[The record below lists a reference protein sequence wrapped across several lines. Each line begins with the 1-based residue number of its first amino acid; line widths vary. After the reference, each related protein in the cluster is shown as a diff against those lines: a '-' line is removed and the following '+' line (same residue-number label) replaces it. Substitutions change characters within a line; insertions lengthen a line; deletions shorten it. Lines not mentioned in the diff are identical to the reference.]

1 MPTDVSDAQIRE
13 VEDELCAALNF
24 AMRHSPEA
32 PLSAIAEHLSRH
44 LPASNSAAALQ
55 ADLEHLKVTLKAEL
69 RAELKAELLAELRE
83 NKLAAAAEA
92 PASVQPKASVAMV
105 PITYEEAFVAIGG
118 ESELAKHMEASRQLQ
133 ARVSDATLDAELKLL
148 LPRDYTKRTGF
159 STKLINQPFV
169 RDLDALYAQ
178 ANSIYGSY
186 DKCIRELAMK
196 LGAKALVPPLKGE
209 VRARM
214 KAIFKYRD
222 VSSEGVAWYRLT
234 DLVRATLEFGDLASL
249 YAGLQAVVDQFGE
262 GVQELNDRYMQPLA
276 GGYRDVQL
284 VVRFEGHMCELQLST
299 EPMTRAKKTTGHRDF
314 EVVREL
320 TAAVAEGNLGRV
332 VNALEF
338 GREHLGSSGDGAS
351 ALSKL
356 LRSDAANT
364 LPHDAA
370 ARGHAEILHAFLLHG
385 ADADAQDGD
394 GDTPLHCAVFGGHER
409 CVWVLLDVGRP
420 NLDVLNSDGQTPLV
434 KGYLMLWQRPP
445 EQAVRAVSTLA
456 QVAGVAR
463 VTAARSVVDEQVRKK
478 LSNNRALVDVA
489 ADGNCEKMLAELREY
504 ADPNSR
510 DKEGQSALEATV
522 TNGQHDAFNLLLDF
536 KVSLKTPD
544 GKPSLLEL
552 ASTAGKP
559 AMVQALLEVASE
571 RMELEQLI
579 DSLGALRAVGELEP
593 KLIAPFAAGIATK
606 LSSDSLG
613 MRIAAVCVL
622 DCLKPRRGAA
632 REVGERARGLVRGG
646 AVALPSGA
654 AELMDEIRSPE
665 LRALESVECRDW
677 DWQRCASAIIEKLKA
692 EGVQRDQVVSIDAH
706 SNGPNKEAIFSAHYS
721 KALPGLGPLD
731 DLTFDEQLHATD
743 GWNGQYEHAARHVR
757 DSIDRRDNLVS
768 ITAVITEG
776 GNASCMYVFY
786 YKDASVAA
794 GAGLALE
801 FVESRETGYDTAA
814 NNLIGQLKDAGAQSG
829 QVVSIDVHNNGID
842 QPAIFSAFYCSSLP
856 GLGPLDL
863 AFDSQV
869 DQSYGWAEYYHR
881 SHSSIE
887 GMMRC
892 QLVSMTGH
900 ISRSSASVWYTFFH
914 PSINR
919 PTLHA

>member
-1 MPTDVSDAQIRE
+1 MPTNVSDAQIRE
-13 VEDELCAALNF
+13 VEDELCAALNH

-32 PLSAIAEHLSRH
+32 PLSAIAEQLSRH

-69 RAELKAELLAELRE
+69 RAELKAELLAELRD
-83 NKLAAAAEA
+83 NQPAAAAEA
-92 PASVQPKASVAMV
+92 PATVQQKASVAMV
-105 PITYEEAFVAIGG
+105 SITYEDAFVAIGG
-118 ESELAKHMEASRQLQ
+118 ETELAKHMEASRQLQ

-178 ANSIYGSY
+178 ANAIYGSY
-186 DKCIRELAMK
+186 DQCIRELAVK

-249 YAGLQAVVDQFGE
+249 YAGLQAVVDHFGE

-385 ADADAQDGD
+385 ADANAQDGD

-504 ADPNSR
+504 GDPNSR
-510 DKEGQSALEATV
+510 DKEGQSALEATI
-522 TNGQHDAFNLLLDF
+522 TNGKHDAFNLLLDF
-536 KVSLKTPD
+536 KVSLKNLD

-552 ASTAGKP
+552 ASTAGQP
-559 AMVQALLEVASE
+559 AMVLALLEAASE
-571 RMELEQLI
+571 KMELELLF
-579 DSLGALRAVGELEP
+579 DSPGALRVVGKLEP
-593 KLIAPFAAGIATK
+593 KLIVPFATDIATT
-606 LSSDSLG
+606 LSGDSLG

-622 DCLKPRRGAA
+622 DCLEPS
-632 REVGERARGLVRGG
+632 
-646 AVALPSGA
+646 ALPSGA
-654 AELMDEIRSPE
+654 ATLMDKIRAPFLSMGVDLADASPMWAAVGTGWRLVRRVKAGGTWHPSKDHLAGTDVYGVMPSGTPQTADATFSTSFSGESFTHFLFATGDEQVWLYCTKEAVLDGQYTNSLREILKSSDSLTPYTAAWYSRPD
-665 LRALESVECRDW
+665 ATDPWISVTDHG
-677 DWQRCASAIIEKLKA
+677 SAIPGGK
-692 EGVQRDQVVSIDAH
+692 VVYGADSFGGD
-706 SNGPNKEAIFSAHYS
+706 
-721 KALPGLGPLD
+721 
-731 DLTFDEQLHATD
+731 HATTILPHH
-743 GWNGQYEHAARHVR
+743 NG
-757 DSIDRRDNLVS
+757 
-768 ITAVITEG
+768 
-776 GNASCMYVFY
+776 
-786 YKDASVAA
+786 
-794 GAGLALE
+794 
-801 FVESRETGYDTAA
+801 A
-814 NNLIGQLKDAGAQSG
+814 N
-829 QVVSIDVHNNGID
+829 
-842 QPAIFSAFYCSSLP
+842 
-856 GLGPLDL
+856 
-863 AFDSQV
+863 
-869 DQSYGWAEYYHR
+869 
-881 SHSSIE
+881 
-887 GMMRC
+887 
-892 QLVSMTGH
+892 
-900 ISRSSASVWYTFFH
+900 VWIY
-914 PSINR
+914 
-919 PTLHA
+919 

>member
-1 MPTDVSDAQIRE
+1 MPARVA
-13 VEDELCAALNF
+13 
-24 AMRHSPEA
+24 PEM
-32 PLSAIAEHLSRH
+32 PAI
-44 LPASNSAAALQ
+44 ASNSAAALQ

-69 RAELKAELLAELRE
+69 RAELKAELLAELRDD
-83 NKLAAAAEA
+83 KPAAAAEA

-178 ANSIYGSY
+178 ANAIYGSY

-249 YAGLQAVVDQFGE
+249 YAGLQAVVDHFGE

-385 ADADAQDGD
+385 ADANAQDGD

-504 ADPNSR
+504 ANPNSR
-510 DKEGQSALEATV
+510 DKEGQSALEATI
-522 TNGQHDAFNLLLDF
+522 TNGQHDALNLLLDF
-536 KVSLKTPD
+536 KVSLKNLD

-552 ASTAGKP
+552 ASTAGQPK
-559 AMVQALLEVASE
+559 MMLALLEAASE

-579 DSLGALRAVGELEP
+579 DSLRALRVVGELEP
-593 KLIAPFAAGIATK
+593 KVLRSLGGPFAAGIATK
-606 LSSDSLG
+606 LSSGSLG
-613 MRIAAVCVL
+613 TRIAAVSVL
-622 DCLKPRRGAA
+622 DCLEPS
-632 REVGERARGLVRGG
+632 
-646 AVALPSGA
+646 ALPSGA
-654 AELMDEIRSPE
+654 ATLMDTTRLEKKVAKELMYVVNHWKEQEGER
-665 LRALESVECRDW
+665 RAGRMLGFSDCSVTLESTFGNKDGDKAVWELYEATVWNPNTGVQVSRGSWNPCKGR
-677 DWQRCASAIIEKLKA
+677 QGTAGPSADGREGGMLFYIVNRWKA
-692 EGVQRDQVVSIDAH
+692 ENGEGRNGKLLGFSGENVSL
-706 SNGPNKEAIFSAHYS
+706 E
-721 KALPGLGPLD
+721 
-731 DLTFDEQLHATD
+731 
-743 GWNGQYEHAARHVR
+743 
-757 DSIDRRDNLVS
+757 
-768 ITAVITEG
+768 
-776 GNASCMYVFY
+776 SCWG
-786 YKDASVAA
+786 DASGDKAVWELFPADTWDPNTKTRVAPGQWNSKIGSSGAA
-794 GAGLALE
+794 GA
-801 FVESRETGYDTAA
+801 AA
-814 NNLIGQLKDAGAQSG
+814 PTELDAAGCQMYY
-829 QVVSIDVHNNGID
+829 VVSRWRADDAEGR
-842 QPAIFSAFYCSSLP
+842 S
-856 GLGPLDL
+856 GRMLGFGGNTCKLEGTWGGGGDKVPWQMVVAHEWNANTGKVVARGTWNPLKGG
-863 AFDSQV
+863 Q
-869 DQSYGWAEYYHR
+869 GE
-881 SHSSIE
+881 
-887 GMMRC
+887 
-892 QLVSMTGH
+892 
-900 ISRSSASVWYTFFH
+900 
-914 PSINR
+914 
-919 PTLHA
+919 

>member
-1 MPTDVSDAQIRE
+1 MGCGASKESAPPGSVA
-13 VEDELCAALNF
+13 F
-24 AMRHSPEA
+24 AGP
-32 PLSAIAEHLSRH
+32 PPHL
-44 LPASNSAAALQ
+44 Q
-55 ADLEHLKVTLKAEL
+55 TDLEHLKVTLKADL

-83 NKLAAAAEA
+83 NKPAAAVEA
-92 PASVQPKASVAMV
+92 PATVQRKASVAMV

-118 ESELAKHMEASRQLQ
+118 ELELAKHMEASRQLQ

-178 ANSIYGSY
+178 ANAIYGSY
-186 DKCIRELAMK
+186 DQCIRELAVK

-249 YAGLQAVVDQFGE
+249 YAGLQAVVDHFGE

-276 GGYRDVQL
+276 GGYRDIQL

-385 ADADAQDGD
+385 ADANAQDGD

-463 VTAARSVVDEQVRKK
+463 VKAARNVVDEQVRKK

-504 ADPNSR
+504 GDPNSR
-510 DKEGQSALEATV
+510 DKEGQSALEATI
-522 TNGQHDAFNLLLDF
+522 TNGKHDAFNLLLDF
-536 KVSLKTPD
+536 KVSLKNLD

-552 ASTAGKP
+552 ASTAGQP
-559 AMVQALLEVASE
+559 ALVQALLELASE
-571 RMELEQLI
+571 RMELELLL
-579 DSLGALRAVGELEP
+579 DSLGALRVIGELEP
-593 KLIAPFAAGIATK
+593 KLIVPFAAGIATK
-606 LSSDSLG
+606 LSGGSLG
-613 MRIAAVCVL
+613 MRIAAVSVL
-622 DCLKPRRGAA
+622 DRLEPS
-632 REVGERARGLVRGG
+632 
-646 AVALPSGA
+646 ALPSGA
-654 AELMDEIRSPE
+654 ATLMDTNRLSVSDRKAEPNFAALHTLESFRGKDGKIE
-665 LRALESVECRDW
+665 LRQFWPDNEELQAQHWKQRSNPYQKRSAGVE
-677 DWQRCASAIIEKLKA
+677 
-692 EGVQRDQVVSIDAH
+692 GY
-706 SNGPNKEAIFSAHYS
+706 EAIDCPHSANNWGGLEAGHAE
-721 KALPGLGPLD
+721 ALLNGSVGDFWFYALGSYAAWEGGIPGPSLVPIKCV
-731 DLTFDEQLHATD
+731 ELHAREPGDGKWVLVMRQTVNGNWWPRGLWSTD
-743 GWNGQYEHAARHVR
+743 
-757 DSIDRRDNLVS
+757 
-768 ITAVITEG
+768 
-776 GNASCMYVFY
+776 
-786 YKDASVAA
+786 
-794 GAGLALE
+794 
-801 FVESRETGYDTAA
+801 
-814 NNLIGQLKDAGAQSG
+814 
-829 QVVSIDVHNNGID
+829 
-842 QPAIFSAFYCSSLP
+842 
-856 GLGPLDL
+856 
-863 AFDSQV
+863 
-869 DQSYGWAEYYHR
+869 
-881 SHSSIE
+881 
-887 GMMRC
+887 
-892 QLVSMTGH
+892 
-900 ISRSSASVWYTFFH
+900 
-914 PSINR
+914 
-919 PTLHA
+919 